1 VEAVKELEEQAGILD
16 GDGADAKPTLILGA
30 ADAFPGDEALGAVD
44 FVRGRPE
51 ESTAQPI
58 QSGEHT
64 RGKLKSSHG
73 KGWQSVEHSVEED
86 QPPTGGQKESFPASQ
101 VLVHLG
107 NEGIERGEAQLLGG
121 QREAE
126 VRLGESLDAA
136 LKNRLDTGKD
146 ARLDMHGHQ
155 GAFVVVD
162 RQPSG
167 TLELTEEEL
176 QALSRGHIGAQDQEG
191 VVGVL

>member
-16 GDGADAKPTLILGA
+16 GDGADAKPTLVLGA
-30 ADAFPGDEALGAVD
+30 ADAFPGDEALFAIN
-44 FVRGRPE
+44 FIRGRPE

-58 QSGEHT
+58 QSGEHA

-73 KGWQSVEHSVEED
+73 KGWQSVEHSVEKD

-107 NEGIERGEAQLLGG
+107 DEGIERGEAQLLGV

-136 LKNRLDTGKD
+136 LEDRLDAGKN
-146 ARLDMHGHQ
+146 ARLDVHGHKD
-155 GAFVVVD
+155 ALVVIN
-162 RQPSG
+162 RQPRG
-167 TLELTEEEL
+167 TLELAEEEL
-176 QALSRGHIGAQDQEG
+176 QALSRGHVGAQDQEG